1 MDGRV
6 RIFDALKKTTA
17 IRVFEGHDKRV
28 FNVAY
33 NFQIPTM
40 LASGS
45 DDYTVRVWD
54 MKEG

>member
-6 RIFDALKKTTA
+6 RIFDALKRTSA

-33 NFQIPTM
+33 NF
-40 LASGS
+40 
-45 DDYTVRVWD
+45 
-54 MKEG
+54 